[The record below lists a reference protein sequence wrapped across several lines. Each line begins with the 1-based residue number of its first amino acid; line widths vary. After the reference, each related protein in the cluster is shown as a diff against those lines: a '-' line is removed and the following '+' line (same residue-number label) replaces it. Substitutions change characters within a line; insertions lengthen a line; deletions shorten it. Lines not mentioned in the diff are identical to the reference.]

1 MKYVGVDIGGM
12 SVKCGI
18 VDKNGKLLFKKSAP
32 IKADESDTVILSD
45 IAELVKDTLAES
57 GTDVS
62 EIGGMGIG
70 CPGSV
75 YDAKGIVRYSCNIN
89 FRNTPIVK
97 VLRDLTGISDVRVSN
112 DANCAALGE
121 TMFGAGNGAK
131 NSVLVT
137 IGTGVGTGIVVDGR
151 LLTGNQSAGAEGG
164 HIQINMGGAVCG
176 CGKKG
181 HFEAY
186 ASATALMNQV
196 KAACEKHPESLL
208 AKYADEHGID
218 GRTVF
223 ICAEQGDKVAIST
236 LKRYIKYIGDGLLV
250 FANIFFPEV
259 IIIGGGI
266 SNEGDK
272 LIKPLQR
279 IVSRGVYGA
288 QYNPKIKVVAATLK
302 NDAGI
307 VGAATLA
314 IKSEHITG

>member
-18 VDKNGKLLFKKSAP
+18 VTEDGKLLFKKSAP
-32 IKADESDTVILSD
+32 IRAEEKDDIIIAD
-45 IAELVKDTLAES
+45 IAELVLSVLKES
-57 GTDVS
+57 GTEIC

-75 YDAKGIVRYSCNIN
+75 YDEKGIVRYSCNIN
-89 FRNTPIVK
+89 FRNTPLAESMSKLTDIKNVK
-97 VLRDLTGISDVRVSN
+97 ISN

-121 TMFGAGNGAK
+121 TKFGAGSGAK
-131 NSVLVT
+131 NSVMITL
-137 IGTGVGTGIVVDGR
+137 GTGVGTGIVVDGR
-151 LLTGNQSAGAEGG
+151 LLTGNKSAGAEGG
-164 HIQINMGGAVCG
+164 HITINMGGPVCG
-176 CGKKG
+176 CKKKG

-196 KAACEKHPESLL
+196 ETACKKHPESYL
-208 AKYADEHGID
+208 AKYAQEHGID
-218 GRTVF
+218 GRTAF
-223 ICAEQGDKVAIST
+223 ICAEQGDKVAIAT
-236 LKRYIKYIGDGLLV
+236 VKRYIRYIGEGLLV
-250 FANIFFPEV
+250 FANIFYPEV

-279 IVSRGVYGA
+279 FVSRNVYGA
-288 QYNPKIKVVAATLK
+288 QYGPKIKVVSATLK

-307 VGAATLA
+307 IGASSLCLA
-314 IKSEHITG
+314 K